1 MSENNC
7 VKKAITKN
15 PLMVLF
21 LGACP
26 AMAATATMM
35 GGFGMGLAVLAV
47 MVLSNLV
54 LSLLK
59 KVMPAQAMIPV
70 CVIVS
75 AGFVSAAQ
83 MLLNAFMPEVYE
95 MIGLYVAVVA
105 VNLVVFS
112 EAEGA
117 ADSTVGTAV
126 LQAVITGLSFTAIL
140 LIMGAVR
147 ELLGSASIAGK
158 EIAFLADYRIPLLAT
173 APGGYLIASI
183 LAALLSKVNDPCCGS
198 EGCDCITCKA
208 IGAGECKCECEDKEV
223 QA

>member
-1 MSENNC
+1 MLNIL
-7 VKKAITKN
+7 VTGGTGF
-15 PLMVLF
+15 V
-21 LGACP
+21 GA
-26 AMAATATMM
+26 
-35 GGFGMGLAVLAV
+35 
-47 MVLSNLV
+47 NLV

-83 MLLNAFMPEVYE
+83 MLMNAFMPEVYE

-112 EAEGA
+112 EAEAA
-117 ADSTVGTAV
+117 ADSSVGTAV

-140 LIMGAVR
+140 LVMGAIR

-158 EIAFLADYRIPLLAT
+158 EVAFLANYRIPLLAT
-173 APGGYLIASI
+173 APGGYLAASI
-183 LAALLSKVNDPCCGS
+183 VAALLSKVNAPCCGS
-198 EGCDCITCKA
+198 EGCDCVTCKA
-208 IGAGECKCECEDKEV
+208 IGMGECKCECEDKEV

>member
-1 MSENNC
+1 MSEKNMS
-7 VKKAITKN
+7 KAICKN

-26 AMAATATMM
+26 AMAATATLM
-35 GGFGMGLAVLAV
+35 GGFGMGMAVLAV

-54 LSLLK
+54 LALLK

-75 AGFVSAAQ
+75 AGFVSAVQ
-83 MLLNAFMPEVYE
+83 MLMNAFLPDVYQ
-95 MIGLYVAVVA
+95 MVGIYVAVVA

-112 EAEGA
+112 EAEA
-117 ADSTVGTAV
+117 AAERSVGNAL

-140 LIMGAVR
+140 MIMGAVR
-147 ELLGSASIAGK
+147 ELLGSAALAGK
-158 EIAFLADYRIPLLAT
+158 QIAFLADYKIPLLAK
-173 APGGYLIASI
+173 APGGYLVASI
-183 LAALLSKVNDPCCGS
+183 VAALLSKLNPVSCCGS
-198 EGCDCITCKA
+198 EGCDTVTCKA
-208 IGAGECKCECEDKEV
+208 IGMNKGCCECNEEEV

>member
-1 MSENNC
+1 MSEKNC

-26 AMAATATMM
+26 AMAATATVM

-83 MLLNAFMPEVYE
+83 MLMNAFIPEVYE

-112 EAEGA
+112 EAEAA
-117 ADSTVGTAV
+117 ADSSVGTAV

-140 LIMGAVR
+140 LVMGAIR

-158 EIAFLADYRIPLLAT
+158 EVAFLANYRIPLLAT
-173 APGGYLIASI
+173 APGGYLAASI
-183 LAALLSKVNDPCCGS
+183 VAALLSKVNAPCCGS
-198 EGCDCITCKA
+198 EGCDCVTCKA
-208 IGAGECKCECEDKEV
+208 IGMGECKCECEDKEV

>member
-1 MSENNC
+1 MSEKNC

-26 AMAATATMM
+26 AMAATATVM

-83 MLLNAFMPEVYE
+83 MLMNAFMPEVYE

-112 EAEGA
+112 EAEAA
-117 ADSTVGTAV
+117 ADSSVGTAV

-140 LIMGAVR
+140 LVMGAIR

-158 EIAFLADYRIPLLAT
+158 EVAFLANYRIPLLAT
-173 APGGYLIASI
+173 APGGYLVASI
-183 LAALLSKVNDPCCGS
+183 VTALLSKVNAPCCGS
-198 EGCDCITCKA
+198 EGCDCVTCKA
-208 IGAGECKCECEDKEV
+208 IGMGECKCECEDKEV

>member
-1 MSENNC
+1 MSEKNC

-26 AMAATATMM
+26 AMAATATVM

-83 MLLNAFMPEVYE
+83 MLMNAFMPEVYE

-112 EAEGA
+112 EAEAA
-117 ADSTVGTAV
+117 ADSSVGTAV

-140 LIMGAVR
+140 VMGAIR

-158 EIAFLADYRIPLLAT
+158 EVAFLANYRIPLLAT
-173 APGGYLIASI
+173 APGGYLVASI
-183 LAALLSKVNDPCCGS
+183 VAALLSKVNAPCCGS
-198 EGCDCITCKA
+198 EGCDCVTCKA
-208 IGAGECKCECEDKEV
+208 IGMGECKCECEDKEV

>member
-59 KVMPAQAMIPV
+59 KVMPAQALIPV

-95 MIGLYVAVVA
+95 MIGMYVAVVA

-158 EIAFLADYRIPLLAT
+158 EIAFLAEYRIPLLAK
-173 APGGYLIASI
+173 APGGFLIASI
-183 LAALLSKVNDPCCGS
+183 VAALLSKVNPPCCGS
-198 EGCDCITCKA
+198 EGCDCVTCKA
-208 IGAGECKCECEDKEV
+208 IGMGECKCECEDKEV

>member
-1 MSENNC
+1 MSEKNMS
-7 VKKAITKN
+7 KAICKN

-26 AMAATATMM
+26 AMAATATLM
-35 GGFGMGLAVLAV
+35 GGFGMGMAVLAV

-54 LSLLK
+54 LALLK

-75 AGFVSAAQ
+75 AGFVSAVQ
-83 MLLNAFMPEVYE
+83 MLMNAFLPEVYQ
-95 MIGLYVAVVA
+95 MVGTYVAVVA

-112 EAEGA
+112 EAEA
-117 ADSTVGTAV
+117 AAERSVGNAL

-140 LIMGAVR
+140 MIMGAVR
-147 ELLGSASIAGK
+147 ELLGSAALAGK
-158 EIAFLADYRIPLLAT
+158 QIAFLADYKIPLLAK
-173 APGGYLIASI
+173 APGGYLVASI
-183 LAALLSKVNDPCCGS
+183 VAALLSKLNPVSCCGS
-198 EGCDCITCKA
+198 EGCDTVTCKA
-208 IGAGECKCECEDKEV
+208 IGMNKGCCECNEEEV

>member
-1 MSENNC
+1 MSENN
-7 VKKAITKN
+7 VKKAIAKN

-26 AMAATATMM
+26 AMAATATLM
-35 GGFGMGLAVLAV
+35 GGFGMGMAVLAV
-47 MVLSNLV
+47 MILSNVV
-54 LSLLK
+54 LALLK

-83 MLLNAFMPEVYE
+83 MLMNAFMPEVYE

-112 EAEGA
+112 EAEAA
-117 ADSTVGTAV
+117 ADSSVGTAV

-140 LIMGAVR
+140 LVMGAIR

-158 EIAFLADYRIPLLAT
+158 EVAFLADYRIPLLAT
-173 APGGYLIASI
+173 APGGYLVASI
-183 LAALLSKVNDPCCGS
+183 VAALLSKVNAPCCGS
-198 EGCDCITCKA
+198 EGCDCVTCKA
-208 IGAGECKCECEDKEV
+208 IGMGECKCECEDKEV